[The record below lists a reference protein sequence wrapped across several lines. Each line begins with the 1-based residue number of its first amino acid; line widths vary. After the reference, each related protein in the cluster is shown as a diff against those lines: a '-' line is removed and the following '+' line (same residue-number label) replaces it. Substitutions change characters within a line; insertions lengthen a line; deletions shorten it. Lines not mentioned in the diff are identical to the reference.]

1 MKGKAKGRAK
11 KKKVSRIVIAAPG
24 SGRGKTT
31 FVSSLLAL
39 LKKHG
44 EDVRAFKCG
53 PDYIDPMFH
62 ESVLG
67 IPSKNLDTFFCG
79 PELLR
84 ASLYEDRGSINVIEG
99 VMGLYDGIGM
109 TEQAS
114 TYELA
119 RILNAP
125 IILCV
130 DAHGM
135 GRSAAAVIKGFQAM
149 DDAGLI
155 RGVFLNRVSAG
166 YYQKLAPWLEE
177 TCGIP
182 VVGFLPNM
190 PEAVLKSRHLGLES
204 PEENEALA
212 KLGKTAEMLEETL
225 DLAKLKQVAESAE
238 PLDVS
243 VRFDDVLPPVSG
255 TRAVVAVAKDEA
267 FSFFYKDNLTALQ
280 KCGLELRFFSPM
292 RDEKLPEGAS
302 ALVLYGGYPE
312 LYAKELSANVSMRES
327 IRTACDGGMPV
338 IAECGGF
345 MYLQEKLKTADG
357 TFDMVGV
364 FPGSAENRG
373 KLIRFGYVRGTDGM
387 SHLRGHEFHHFD
399 VDEPGSA
406 WTMTREAT
414 GEEYPAMHVKNGV
427 VAGFPHFYYYSDV
440 SFVKRFAYAAEAFS
454 NMTRAM
460 GRIRL

>member
-1 MKGKAKGRAK
+1 
-11 KKKVSRIVIAAPG
+11 
-24 SGRGKTT
+24 
-31 FVSSLLAL
+31 
-39 LKKHG
+39 
-44 EDVRAFKCG
+44 
-53 PDYIDPMFH
+53 
-62 ESVLG
+62 
-67 IPSKNLDTFFCG
+67 
-79 PELLR
+79 
-84 ASLYEDRGSINVIEG
+84 
-99 VMGLYDGIGM
+99 
-109 TEQAS
+109 
-114 TYELA
+114 
-119 RILNAP
+119 
-125 IILCV
+125 V

-312 LYAKELSANVSMRES
+312 LYAKELSANASMRES

-414 GEEYPAMHVKNGV
+414 GEDYPAMHVKNGV